1 MIVVTATDRVSKSQ
15 TDRLKVEKNEN
26 AEYEKPF
33 KTCRERKT
41 TKRAVLEIVAVLLSQ
56 CLQ

>member
-1 MIVVTATDRVSKSQ
+1 MQNTKSRSKRAENERR
-15 TDRLKVEKNEN
+15 TDRLEVEKNEN

-41 TKRAVLEIVAVLLSQ
+41 TKRAVLEIVAVLLS
-56 CLQ
+56 